1 MRKRKGTSLDT
12 LTTGMSCLY
21 LALKFTRF
29 LNCEQLQPA
38 TNDFFTA
45 LIATILGFL
54 YAISGSFLEHLLI
67 CFLFFHLLRI
77 RHSLGGVGKIDK
89 VYDSM
94 LRRFSSQSMSCF
106 NVS

>member
-12 LTTGMSCLY
+12 LTIGMSCLY
-21 LALKFTRF
+21 FALKFTRF

-54 YAISGSFLEHLLI
+54 YAISGSFLSLLTR
-67 CFLFFHLLRI
+67 CLFALFLQ
-77 RHSLGGVGKIDK
+77 HSLNG
-89 VYDSM
+89 
-94 LRRFSSQSMSCF
+94 
-106 NVS
+106 N